1 MRTSLYSILCIVVRL
16 GAMLL
21 LVETL
26 VSAPSAWQLLQT
38 WQTSGGD
45 GAARGMLI
53 GFSGALIALA
63 IALWL
68 YPGLLAR
75 LAAGEASREVFESPI
90 AAKELHF
97 IAFSVLG
104 LVFAVGALSGL
115 VSTLLRLALSAHAGD
130 VAFTTLAWQNGVDL
144 FVLFLKMALGIA
156 LTFGARGLVGLL
168 HRLRERGLPPPRYDN
183 ASEETP
189 AAKD

>member
-16 GAMLL
+16 GAVLL
-21 LVETL
+21 LVQTL
-26 VSAPSAWQLLQT
+26 ASLPGAWQALQS
-38 WQTSGGD
+38 WDSPGGD

-75 LAAGEASREVFESPI
+75 LAAGDASREVFESPI
-90 AAKELHF
+90 AVKELHF

-104 LVFAVGALSGL
+104 LVFAIDALVG
-115 VSTLLRLALSAHAGD
+115 LASILFRTAMSAQVGD
-130 VAFTTLAWQNGVDL
+130 VAFTTLAWQNGIDL
-144 FVLFLKMALGIA
+144 LVLSLKLMLGIG
-156 LTFGARGLVGLL
+156 LTLGARGLVGLL
-168 HRLRERGLPPPRYDN
+168 HRLRERGLPPPRYDDGRN
-183 ASEETP
+183 DAPPPKE
-189 AAKD
+189 

>member
-16 GAMLL
+16 GAVLL

-26 VSAPSAWQLLQT
+26 ASVPSAWLALQT
-38 WQTSGGD
+38 WETSGGD

-53 GFSGALIALA
+53 GFSGALIASA

-75 LAAGEASREVFESPI
+75 LAAGNASREVFDSPI

-97 IAFSVLG
+97 IAFCVLG
-104 LVFAVGALSGL
+104 LVFAIDALLGL
-115 VSTLLRLALSAHAGD
+115 VSTLLRLASSAHAGD
-130 VAFTTLAWQNGVDL
+130 VAFTTLAWDNGIDL
-144 FVLFLKMALGIA
+144 LVLFLKLALGIA

-168 HRLRERGLPPPRYDN
+168 HRLRERGLPPPRYDDERN
-183 ASEETP
+183 DAPP
-189 AAKD
+189 AKE